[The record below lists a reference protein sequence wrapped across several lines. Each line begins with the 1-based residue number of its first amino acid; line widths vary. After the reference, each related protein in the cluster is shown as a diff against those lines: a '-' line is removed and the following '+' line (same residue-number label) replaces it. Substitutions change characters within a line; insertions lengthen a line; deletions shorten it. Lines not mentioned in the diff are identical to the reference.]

1 MLQYLLKNRSRPPA
15 GSRAFFAVWAKRLQT
30 LPTLLRFS
38 TRRWNLVR
46 KGAQIAESACIGDGT
61 MVGRPSNLRVGDFS
75 FIGRAELMLHGE
87 LNIGANVC
95 INDGVIILTATHDV
109 DDPAWRQIAKT
120 VHIEDYAW
128 IASHAKIL
136 PGVRIGRGAVVG
148 ACAVVSKDVP
158 PGAIVVGNPARILNK
173 KRPEELT
180 YRPVS
185 FLAFQGAWLNGANH
199 T

>member
-1 MLQYLLKNRSRPPA
+1 MLQYLLQNRSRPSV
-15 GSRAFFAVWAKRLQT
+15 GSRAFFTVWAKRLLT
-30 LPTLLRFS
+30 LPALLRFF
-38 TRRWNLVR
+38 TRRWSLVR
-46 KGAQIAESACIGDGT
+46 RGARIAENACIGDGKV
-61 MVGRPSNLRVGDFS
+61 VGRPSNLRVGSYS
-75 FIGRAELMLHGE
+75 FIGGAELMLHGLLE
-87 LNIGANVC
+87 IGANVC

-109 DDPAWRQIAKT
+109 EDPAWSQIAKA

-148 ACAVVSKDVP
+148 ACAVVTKDVP
-158 PGAIVVGNPARILNK
+158 PGAIVVGNPARILKK
-173 KRPEELT
+173 KRPETLT

-185 FLAFQGAWLNGANH
+185 FLAFQEAWLNGVSP